1 VQHLYSVNV
10 TSFIDF
16 YLSLSVKI
24 FVKKYM
30 FFIPSVVYVNG
41 CMLNYSN
48 ANLNNT
54 ETKLSLRSDK
64 FQITDLYNILRLKK
78 TAPFLPAGLHTAQR
92 CIYSLVQKWVFIWS
106 KSCCPHSSQQC
117 QFFIYDLNFCDL
129 VTLWLIFWHIFT
141 VHAQKWLCLWLR
153 PKFWHTAARLS
164 CHHFL

>member
-92 CIYSLVQKWVFIWS
+92 CMYSLVQKWVFI
-106 KSCCPHSSQQC
+106 
-117 QFFIYDLNFCDL
+117 
-129 VTLWLIFWHIFT
+129 
-141 VHAQKWLCLWLR
+141 
-153 PKFWHTAARLS
+153 
-164 CHHFL
+164 